1 MVAFIIKN
9 RAAVFT
15 LSLLVVILGVMAY
28 ASLPRENTPE
38 IKQPWIFVTT
48 VYPGVSP
55 ADIESL
61 VTRPLEDAV
70 DGLEGINKI
79 SSNSRQSVS
88 SLFVEFDSDT
98 STEEALRR
106 VKDRVDSARA
116 DLPDDAEEPAVK
128 ELNSS
133 DWPIFIA
140 VVSHPDGV
148 AAIDAPAKALKDE
161 LRRIP
166 GVLDATISGGISR
179 EVAVE
184 VDPLKLHRYGLS
196 LGDVSD
202 AIRGENAS
210 IPGGVLRNEAGN
222 YSIAVTGEIRDPEDF
237 GRIMVVD
244 GPVSVA
250 LSDLGSVSLR
260 PARAESYSRIDGK
273 PAISIELKKRPGAN
287 LVDVAAE
294 AKKRIEAS
302 KADFPAGTDFLNS
315 YDESKFIAE
324 TISDLE
330 NNMFSGFVLVLLVTI
345 FFLGFRN
352 ALFVSLAIPFSMLIS
367 FFVLQAMGITLNM
380 IVLFSLIIA
389 LGMLVDNGIV
399 AVENIFRHASLGKSR
414 FQAAVDGTRE
424 IALPIFSSTLTTC
437 LAFFPIVFMP
447 GIMGDFM
454 SYLPTTIIVVL
465 LASLFVAL
473 TINPVFC
480 SLFLGIGER
489 DRKKIVDGSG
499 TFVKVQSAYTRVAQ
513 RAVDKPWP
521 FIWSTVAIVAA
532 GFAAYGLFGKE
543 PVFFPATDPST
554 AVINLE
560 ARQGT
565 PLDRTD
571 SLVRR
576 LEAAL
581 PGVSTSMEHA
591 QAVVG
596 SNGEDDHKATVRVE
610 FLSYLDRHPSGLQST
625 ENLKNALKGF
635 PGAKVTFEEIEN
647 GPPSGHPVSY
657 EIVGEDYAVLGGISE
672 KILEMLEEYPE
683 LKGIHSD
690 YEPAKPEL
698 SVAVDRKKAAHL
710 GLATAQIAETVRAAF
725 NGSTAGSYRDGS
737 DEYDIVV
744 RYREG
749 QRNTI
754 DQLRNLLV
762 PAKEGASVP
771 LASVAE
777 ISVKSS
783 IAVIKRKN
791 LQRAVEVYADFKP
804 DVQNKAE
811 ISAELKKSIAA
822 LNMPSG
828 YRVETGEG
836 LQIQQE
842 STGFLVQAFVIAL
855 FLIAVVLIVQFNSL
869 VDPLIIMSS
878 VFLSTG
884 GIFWGYALTGQVFVI
899 IMSGIGCIALAG
911 VVVNNAIILI
921 DYVNQLRKDG
931 KHWREAIVLSGRTR
945 LRPVFLT
952 AITTVLGMIPMA
964 LGVSFDV
971 HTFSF
976 LVGSEQSEFWK
987 SFAWAMI
994 YGLTFATIMT
1004 LVIVP
1009 ALLSVKFAALDHVR
1023 SRRAKKAEARA
1034 ASENAQPAEAS

>member
-1 MVAFIIKN
+1 MIELIIKN
-9 RAAVFT
+9 RTAVFT
-15 LSLLVVILGVMAY
+15 LSLLIVILGVSAY
-28 ASLPRENTPE
+28 LSLPRENTPE

-55 ADIESL
+55 ADMESL
-61 VTRPLEDAV
+61 VTRPLEDSI
-70 DGLEGINKI
+70 DGLEGISKI

-98 STEEALRR
+98 TTEEALRR
-106 VKDRVDSARA
+106 VKDRVEGARG
-116 DLPDDAEEPAVK
+116 DLPDEAEDPTIK

-148 AAIDAPAKALKDE
+148 EAIDAPAKALKDD

-166 GVLDATISGGISR
+166 GVLDATISGGIAR
-179 EVAVE
+179 EVAVD

-196 LGDVSD
+196 LDDVSD

-222 YSIAVTGEIRDPEDF
+222 YSIAVTGEIRDPDDF
-237 GRIMVVD
+237 GRIMVAD
-244 GPVSVA
+244 GPIKVSLA
-250 LSDLGSVSLR
+250 DLGSVSLR
-260 PARAESYSRIDGK
+260 PARAESYSRINGE
-273 PAISIELKKRPGAN
+273 PAVSIELKKRPGAN
-287 LVDVAAE
+287 LIDLAAE
-294 AKKRIEAS
+294 AKKRIESAKS
-302 KADFPAGTDFLNS
+302 RFPAGTEFINS

-324 TISDLE
+324 SIADLE

-399 AVENIFRHASLGKSR
+399 AVENIFRHATMGKSR
-414 FQAAVDGTRE
+414 FQSAVDGVKE
-424 IALPIFSSTLTTC
+424 IAVPIISSTLTTC
-437 LAFFPIVFMP
+437 LAFFPIIFMP

-454 SYLPTTIIVVL
+454 AYLPITVIVVL
-465 LASLFVAL
+465 TASLFVAL

-489 DRKKIVDGSG
+489 DQRKIMEGSG
-499 TFVKVQSAYTRVAQ
+499 AFVKVQNAYSRLAEH
-513 RAVDKPWP
+513 AVVKPWR

-543 PVFFPATDPST
+543 PIFFPASDPST

-565 PLDRTD
+565 PLERTD
-571 SLVRR
+571 ALVRR
-576 LEAAL
+576 AEAAL
-581 PGVSTSMEHA
+581 AGAETSREHV

-596 SNGEDDHKATVRVE
+596 AGGEDDHKATVRVE
-610 FLSYLDRHPSGLQST
+610 FRSYMQRRPSGLEST
-625 ENLKNALKGF
+625 ENLKKTLKGF
-635 PGAKVTFEEIEN
+635 SGAKVTFEEIEN

-657 EIVGEDYAVLGGISE
+657 EIVGEDYSILGSISE
-672 KILEMLEEYPE
+672 KILDLLEKYPE
-683 LKGIHSD
+683 LKGIRSD

-698 SVAVDRKKAAHL
+698 SVSVDRGKAAHL
-710 GLATAQIAETVRAAF
+710 GLSTARIADTVRSAF
-725 NGSTAGSYRDGS
+725 NGSTAGSYRAGS
-737 DEYDIVV
+737 EEYDIVV
-744 RYREG
+744 RYGEG

-754 DQLRNLLV
+754 DQLRSLLI
-762 PAKEGASVP
+762 PADEGVRIP

-777 ISVKSS
+777 VSVKSS
-783 IAVIKRKN
+783 VAVIKRTN

-804 DVQNKAE
+804 DVQNKSQ
-811 ISAELKKSIAA
+811 IVSELKNSIAA
-822 LNMPSG
+822 MSIPTG
-828 YRVETGEG
+828 YRVGTGEG
-836 LQIQQE
+836 LEIQQE
-842 STGFLVQAFVIAL
+842 STAFLIQAFVIAL
-855 FLIAVVLIVQFNSL
+855 FLIAIVLIVQFNSL

-878 VFLSTG
+878 VMLSTG
-884 GIFWGYALTGQVFVI
+884 GIFWGYALSGQAFVV

-921 DYVNQLRKDG
+921 DYVNLLIKDE
-931 KHWREAIVLSGRTR
+931 KPWKEAIVLSGKTR

-964 LGVSFDV
+964 LGASFDV

-976 LVGSEQSEFWK
+976 LIGSEQSEFWK

-994 YGLTFATIMT
+994 YGLSFATVMT

-1009 ALLSVKFAALDHVR
+1009 ALLSVKFSALDHMKL
-1023 SRRAKKAEARA
+1023 RRERA
-1034 ASENAQPAEAS
+1034 IQER